1 MTASERP
8 DTLVY
13 APLTPRP
20 RPSKAGFA
28 CPRARTR
35 QPPLRVVLCA
45 PRGFCAGVVRAIDI
59 VERAPQIYRAP
70 VYVRREIVRDRFVI
84 GSLET
89 IDVAFVKDVARRLS
103 RSSGDL
109 LPHGVAKATVLLRR
123 RIACNLRRRDLATG

>member
-1 MTASERP
+1 
-8 DTLVY
+8 
-13 APLTPRP
+13 
-20 RPSKAGFA
+20 
-28 CPRARTR
+28 
-35 QPPLRVVLCA
+35 
-45 PRGFCAGVVRAIDI
+45 VRAIDI

-89 IDVAFVKDVARRLS
+89 IDVAFVKDVARRLA

-109 LPHGVAKATVLLRR
+109 LPHGVAKGTVFLRR